1 MSILSTELMK
11 MYYAQTQEKI
21 PSKGLVFHAS
31 LDGQTPNT
39 AETGQTITTHG
50 ISSYGTFD
58 GIPCLQHTNSTNFW
72 LSAPASLTTATG
84 WTISAWLAYATTT
97 PNRNEVWC
105 FGLTHGTAW
114 GKCMLLGFN
123 ASNWTIGVLH
133 GGGNYNFMT
142 TYTPTSTAKWLH
154 LVGMVDFVNGAAKV
168 YINGE
173 LAYTLGKTV
182 ADTYLK
188 SYSEVRFCTDYA
200 GDSRG
205 VRGTYKMAGC
215 RIYNRV
221 LNEAEIQQLAKEFK
235 QEE

>member
-1 MSILSTELMK
+1 MA
-11 MYYAQTQEKI
+11 MYYAQAEEGI
-21 PSKGLVFHAS
+21 PTRGLVFHAS
-31 LDGQTPNT
+31 LDGQTPAQ

-84 WTISAWLAYATTT
+84 WTISAWLAYNNTIQRSET
-97 PNRNEVWC
+97 WC
-105 FGLTHGTAW
+105 FGLTRGTAW
-114 GKCMLLGFN
+114 GQCMLLSYTSNSN
-123 ASNWTIGVLH
+123 AWGIGVLH
-133 GGGNYNFMT
+133 GGGNYNFIT
-142 TYTPTSTAKWLH
+142 GYTPQSTAKWVH
-154 LVGMVDFVNGAAKV
+154 VVGVVDFVNGLAKV

-173 LAYTLGKTV
+173 LAYTQGKTV

-188 SYSEVRFCTDYA
+188 SYSEVRFCTDYS

-205 VRGTYKMAGC
+205 IRSTYKMAGC